1 MVEKSIYKA
10 LSISYTHLAL
20 SHSFQAKACAMVGDA
35 SEAQFYE
42 RLAFE
47 AEKMSDNYLKKAQ
60 QDD

>member
-1 MVEKSIYKA
+1 MKNSYYKA

-35 SEAQFYE
+35 SEEQFYE

-47 AEKMSDNYLKKAQ
+47 AEKMSDNYLKKAE